1 MPGFCGEA
9 AGLIQSREG
18 EIARTL
24 AMENGKS
31 LREAEGELQFCA
43 DATRW
48 YAEEGKR
55 AYGRVTP
62 RAQSGCKADG
72 AEGTRRAGAGI
83 RGIEDLDAYFRTKM
97 VPDKRI

>member
-9 AGLIQSREG
+9 AELIQSRKG

-55 AYGRVTP
+55 AYGRVIPP
-62 RAQSGCKADG
+62 RAV
-72 AEGTRRAGAGI
+72 R
-83 RGIEDLDAYFRTKM
+83 M
-97 VPDKRI
+97 